1 MYYFYL
7 IFIVSHA
14 AHHRCAWMCVA
25 ALAALEEP
33 GDGGFASSI
42 PLCSTPP
49 PFLVLLLLQRGSSG
63 HRIASRGQLN

>member
-1 MYYFYL
+1 
-7 IFIVSHA
+7 
-14 AHHRCAWMCVA
+14 MCVA